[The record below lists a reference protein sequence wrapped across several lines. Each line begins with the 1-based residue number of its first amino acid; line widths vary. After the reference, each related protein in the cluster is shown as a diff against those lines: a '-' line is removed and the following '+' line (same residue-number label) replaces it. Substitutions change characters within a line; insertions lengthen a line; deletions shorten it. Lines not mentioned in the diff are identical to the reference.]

1 MEEESNG
8 PTVHD
13 ALRALLAE
21 WASPP
26 AEMVDTLP
34 KGGKDLKY
42 LSHGNVTRAL
52 IESDPGWEWEP
63 MGIDAAG
70 QPVMVRDDQGRPV
83 GMWIYLTV
91 HGVRRPGYGSI
102 EYREVR
108 GDTQPSEMNAVKSII
123 SDCLKVTAMR
133 FGVAL
138 NLWGTEHPETAGK
151 PAPRRAPAPSPGD
164 VLTKEL
170 AAQEYGKAAYDALVG
185 VHGKDVVSGAMAS
198 HGWDKY
204 SHLTAET
211 VPVLER
217 SLTLRA
223 NAESHNE
230 AAAAFDV
237 GDVPF

>member
-8 PTVHD
+8 PTVHE

-34 KGGKDLKY
+34 KSGKDLKY

-102 EYREVR
+102 AYVERR
-108 GDTQPSEMNAVKSII
+108 GDIFPAPENAVKSII
-123 SDCLKVTAMR
+123 SDALKVTAMR

-138 NLWGTEHPETAGK
+138 ELWGTDHPDPPAK
-151 PAPRRAPAPSPGD
+151 AAPRRAPAPSPGD

-204 SHLTAET
+204 SHLTTET

>member
-34 KGGKDLKY
+34 KSGKDLKY

-70 QPVMVRDDQGRPV
+70 QPVIVRDDQGRPV

-102 EYREVR
+102 AYVERR
-108 GDTQPSEMNAVKSII
+108 GDIFPAPENAVKSII
-123 SDCLKVTAMR
+123 SDALKVTAMR

-138 NLWGTEHPETAGK
+138 DLWGTDHPDPPAK
-151 PAPRRAPAPSPGD
+151 AAPRRAPAPSPGD

-170 AAQEYGKAAYDALVG
+170 AAQEYGKAAYDLLVG
-185 VHGKDVVSGAMAS
+185 VHGKDVGSGAMAS

-204 SHLTAET
+204 SHLTTET

>member
-1 MEEESNG
+1 MEEESNR

-102 EYREVR
+102 AYVERR
-108 GDTQPSEMNAVKSII
+108 GDIFPAPENAVKSII
-123 SDCLKVTAMR
+123 SDALKVTAMR

-138 NLWGTEHPETAGK
+138 ELWGTDHPDPPAK
-151 PAPRRAPAPSPGD
+151 AAPRRAPASSPGE

-204 SHLTAET
+204 SHLTTET

>member
-8 PTVHD
+8 PTVHE

-34 KGGKDLKY
+34 KSGKDLKY

-102 EYREVR
+102 AYVERR
-108 GDTQPSEMNAVKSII
+108 GDIFPAPENAVKSII
-123 SDCLKVTAMR
+123 SDALKVTAMR

-138 NLWGTEHPETAGK
+138 DLWGTDHPDPPAK
-151 PAPRRAPAPSPGD
+151 AAPRRAPAPSPGD

-204 SHLTAET
+204 SHLTTET

>member
-8 PTVHD
+8 QPVHD

-70 QPVMVRDDQGRPV
+70 QPVTVLDDQGRPV

-102 EYREVR
+102 AYVERR
-108 GDTQPSEMNAVKSII
+108 GDIFPAPENAVKSII
-123 SDCLKVTAMR
+123 SDALKVTAMR

-138 NLWGTEHPETAGK
+138 DLWGTDHPDPPAK
-151 PAPRRAPAPSPGD
+151 AAPRRAPAPSPGD

-204 SHLTAET
+204 SHLTTET

>member
-70 QPVMVRDDQGRPV
+70 QPVMVLDDQGRPV

-102 EYREVR
+102 AYVERR
-108 GDTQPSEMNAVKSII
+108 GDIFPAPENAVKSII
-123 SDCLKVTAMR
+123 SDALKVTAMR

-138 NLWGTEHPETAGK
+138 ELWGTDHPDPPAK
-151 PAPRRAPAPSPGD
+151 AAPRRAPAPSPGD
-164 VLTKEL
+164 VLTKEI

-204 SHLTAET
+204 SHLTTET

-230 AAAAFDV
+230 AAAAFNE

>member
-8 PTVHD
+8 PTVHE
-13 ALRALLAE
+13 AVRALLAE

-70 QPVMVRDDQGRPV
+70 EPVMVRDDQGRPV

-102 EYREVR
+102 AYVERR
-108 GDTQPSEMNAVKSII
+108 GDIFPAPENAVKSII
-123 SDCLKVTAMR
+123 SDALKVTAMR

-138 NLWGTEHPETAGK
+138 ELWGTDHPDPPAK
-151 PAPRRAPAPSPGD
+151 AAPRRAPAPSPGD
-164 VLTKEL
+164 VLTKEI

-204 SHLTAET
+204 SHLTTET